1 MYLTIEESIQY
12 LCQSAK
18 VTEGKV
24 HIFFPEKRIGAGDHT
39 SGSFKYTQTFQ
50 QSHLHGIQWHDNTA
64 TTAKDLSAILESS
77 KTKGDAIWVW
87 GVNSP
92 VSNELFKQ
100 RDVPFEVWTEVRSDT
115 GWWQQRE
122 HIGSL
127 PIGKLSSEAWL
138 KRIAEVELTPIDTGA
153 IVRMK
158 IGTEPSVN
166 TFRSTSGEISDEEE
180 LDIGELEERVGE
192 REKWVEITVEGEP
205 SELAPLH
212 ALREKKRARAINR
225 RKRPNGH
232 VRWTL
237 ELPEAELVQVE
248 QQLPK
253 FFIMRRTHKAS
264 EGVLLLVE
272 GQQWEQL
279 AALALAENWTLTR
292 ESPKWVA
299 ISCATVGKAST
310 EPLTVELLS
319 KLNSW
324 RKAGAVSDIAFCF
337 LYEGHCC

>member
-1 MYLTIEESIQY
+1 MQESIRY

-18 VTEGKV
+18 VTGRKV
-24 HIFFPEKRIGAGDHT
+24 HIFFPEKRTGLGDE
-39 SGSFKYTQTFQ
+39 SNDRIEYTQVFQ
-50 QSHLHGIQWHDNTA
+50 QSQIQGIEWHGNTA
-64 TTAKDLSAILESS
+64 AIAKDLSPVLASA
-77 KTKGDAIWVW
+77 KANGDIRWAW
-87 GVNSP
+87 GADSP
-92 VSNELFKQ
+92 VSTELFKQ
-100 RDVPFEVWTEVRSDT
+100 RDVPFEVWTTVRSDIS
-115 GWWQQRE
+115 WCQQRE
-122 HIGSL
+122 HISSI

-138 KRIAEVELTPIDTGA
+138 KCVTEVGLA
-153 IVRMK
+153 LVRMK
-158 IGTEPSVN
+158 IDTEPLVI
-166 TFRSTSGEISDEEE
+166 TFRLTSGEITEEGE
-180 LDIGELEERVGE
+180 LDIGELKERVVA

-205 SELAPLH
+205 SELASLQ
-212 ALREKKRARAINR
+212 ALREKKRAKAINR
-225 RKRPNGH
+225 RKRPTGH
-232 VRWTL
+232 VRSTL
-237 ELPEAELVQVE
+237 ELPENEIVQVE

>member
-1 MYLTIEESIQY
+1 MYLTIQESIQY

-18 VTEGKV
+18 VTESKV
-24 HIFFPEKRIGAGDHT
+24 HIFFPDKRIGAGDQT
-39 SGSFKYTQTFQ
+39 SSSFKYTQTFQ
-50 QSHLHGIQWHDNTA
+50 QSQLHGIQWHDNTA

-127 PIGKLSSEAWL
+127 PIGKLSSEAWR
-138 KRIAEVELTPIDTGA
+138 KRITEVELTPIDTGA

-192 REKWVEITVEGEP
+192 RERSG
-205 SELAPLH
+205 
-212 ALREKKRARAINR
+212 
-225 RKRPNGH
+225 
-232 VRWTL
+232 
-237 ELPEAELVQVE
+237 
-248 QQLPK
+248 
-253 FFIMRRTHKAS
+253 
-264 EGVLLLVE
+264 
-272 GQQWEQL
+272 
-279 AALALAENWTLTR
+279 
-292 ESPKWVA
+292 
-299 ISCATVGKAST
+299 
-310 EPLTVELLS
+310 
-319 KLNSW
+319 
-324 RKAGAVSDIAFCF
+324 
-337 LYEGHCC
+337 